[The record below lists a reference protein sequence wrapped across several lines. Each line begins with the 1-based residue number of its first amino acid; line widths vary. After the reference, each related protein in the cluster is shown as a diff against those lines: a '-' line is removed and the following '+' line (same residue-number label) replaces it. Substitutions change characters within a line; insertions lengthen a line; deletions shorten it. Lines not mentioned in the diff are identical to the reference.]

1 MYTQTVIIIII
12 MIEID
17 SLYLKKEQIQASEIT
32 KNLLK
37 LMVYFKKDFSALWCS
52 IR

>member
-17 SLYLKKEQIQASEIT
+17 SLYLKKEQIQASED
-32 KNLLK
+32 N
-37 LMVYFKKDFSALWCS
+37 KKFTEIEGIFL
-52 IR
+52 IGFFGFVV